1 MSREYNNWHNGQTT
15 IAIPK
20 ETHERLKQLRDA
32 YRAKHRRNVCLGD
45 LIEMLLD
52 DDPVIEGLKPSRR
65 TVANGE
71 QND

>member
-1 MSREYNNWHNGQTT
+1 MSREYNDWHNGQTT

-52 DDPVIEGLKPSRR
+52 DDPVMGGLKPSRR

>member
-1 MSREYNNWHNGQTT
+1 MSREYNDWHNGQTT

-52 DDPVIEGLKPSRR
+52 DDPVMEELKPSRR
-65 TVANGE
+65 TKANGE
-71 QND
+71 QNY

>member
-1 MSREYNNWHNGQTT
+1 MSREYNDWHNGQTT

-32 YRAKHRRNVCLGD
+32 YRTKHRRNVCLGD

-52 DDPVIEGLKPSRR
+52 DDPVMEGLKPSRR

-71 QND
+71 QIY

>member
-1 MSREYNNWHNGQTT
+1 MKMSREYNNWHNGQTT

-52 DDPVIEGLKPSRR
+52 DDPVMEGLKPS
-65 TVANGE
+65 ANGE